1 MEEQKLHEQNLD
13 AQKRTHKT
21 KNRTPG
27 GSPRAREE
35 HKKFNYLS
43 QLRWQEGENLRSQA
57 KAPEP
62 SEDTNHPDVGLDG
75 AEGKSIK
82 TRTSGGPGARE
93 NPWGSWSVPEA
104 PWAPPSLLGCSR
116 LPQDGGNLSGPN
128 REKLR
133 DFNARPGGSR
143 GWPRNLKTLP
153 PSDGREP
160 SVLG

>member
-35 HKKFNYLS
+35 HKKFNYIS

-93 NPWGSWSVPEA
+93 SLGFPFA
-104 PWAPPSLLGCSR
+104 P
-116 LPQDGGNLSGPN
+116 
-128 REKLR
+128 
-133 DFNARPGGSR
+133 ARPPQRFWVPLG
-143 GWPRNLKTLP
+143 P
-153 PSDGREP
+153 PDASQD
-160 SVLG
+160 